1 MIGSLAEAVAMMFGL
16 GLAGP
21 MRGPLTMAAMLAA
34 MHVLRSNRMVAALMA
49 FAVCASG
56 GAAAHFADRL
66 HAVTDDGRIVVD
78 EAAGVSVMMAL
89 AMPRGW
95 RGATALGFAFWALDN
110 LKPWPIWWIEEWPG
124 AMGIM
129 GDDIAAGAFIALVYL
144 VVRRVYER
152 QAFRRPPKG

>member
-1 MIGSLAEAVAMMFGL
+1 MSFFFQAEDGIRDADVTGVQ
-16 GLAGP
+16 
-21 MRGPLTMAAMLAA
+21 TY
-34 MHVLRSNRMVAALMA
+34 ALP
-49 FAVCASG
+49 
-56 GAAAHFADRL
+56 
-66 HAVTDDGRIVVD
+66 IY

-152 QAFRRPPKG
+152 QAFRRLPKG